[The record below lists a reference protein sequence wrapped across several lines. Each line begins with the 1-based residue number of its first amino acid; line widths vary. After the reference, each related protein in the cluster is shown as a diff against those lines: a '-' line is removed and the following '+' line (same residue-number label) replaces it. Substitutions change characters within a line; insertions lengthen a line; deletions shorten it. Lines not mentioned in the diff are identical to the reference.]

1 MRICL
6 SIILALFCCACNLPS
21 QNVHISTESL
31 PKALSP
37 HPFLVERIAPLES
50 RDVAVIH
57 NELDAIFGDSTLTNL
72 LEIALMRNTDIAIA
86 KERIMQAQAS
96 REAAWGNLLPTI
108 SASAAAGKNHDFKN
122 NNPNVDSTTTT
133 KTIGANLA
141 WEIDL
146 FGKNIAA
153 KNAAEQQYFATL
165 SNLQNTQLALL
176 AEVCNSYFLLQNIA
190 LNLEISAKNLELYAQ
205 ILDTVRLMT
214 EAGTLDSTYLFDAQD
229 DLTNAQIAYEQLKTS
244 RVAAYNA
251 LLVLLDQKSLPQLP
265 TMQHKPLPKITLLS
279 ELPASVILQ
288 RPDIKAQLHTL
299 YAAAYSADSA
309 QAALFP
315 TLSLNGSLQSA
326 LQSPT
331 TFTGQILG
339 SLTAP
344 LLNRAALNAQA
355 ESTRSILRE
364 NEHLLR
370 NAINTAL
377 SEIDNALFDMQSNKE
392 QLAYAKQRLRNAEEY
407 FSFFSA
413 RYEVG
418 LINSREYY
426 SNQVSL
432 NNAQIAINE
441 TYLRNL
447 QSYIT
452 LFKAFGGQINA
463 QN

>member
-6 SIILALFCCACNLPS
+6 SVALALLCCSCHLPS
-21 QNVHISTESL
+21 QNVQAPTESL
-31 PKALSP
+31 PKAFSP
-37 HPFLVERIAPLES
+37 HPFLVERITPTES
-50 RDVAVIH
+50 RDVLVMH
-57 NELDAIFGDSTLTNL
+57 NELDAIFGDSTLTHL
-72 LEIALMRNTDIAIA
+72 LEIALLRNTDVAIA
-86 KERIMQAQAS
+86 KERIIQAQAS
-96 REAAWGNLLPTI
+96 RDAAWGNLLPTLNA
-108 SASAAAGKNHDFKN
+108 SASAGKNHDFKN
-122 NNPNVDSTTTT
+122 NNSNADSTT
-133 KTIGANLA
+133 KNIGANLA

-146 FGKNIAA
+146 FGKNTAA
-153 KNAAEQQYFATL
+153 KNAAEQHYFATL

-176 AEVCNSYFLLQNIA
+176 AEVCNNYFLLQNIA
-190 LNLEISAKNLELYAQ
+190 LNLEISRVNLELYAQ
-205 ILDTVRLMT
+205 ILDAVRLMT

-244 RVAAYNA
+244 RVAARNA

-265 TMQHKPLPKITLLS
+265 AMSHKPLPKITLLS

-288 RPDIKAQLHTL
+288 RPDIKAQIHTL
-299 YAAAYSADSA
+299 YAAAYNADSA

-331 TFTGQILG
+331 TFTGQILA

-344 LLNRAALNAQA
+344 LLNRAALNAQV
-355 ESTRSILRE
+355 ESTRSLLRE
-364 NEHLLR
+364 NESLLR

-377 SEIDNALFDMQSNKE
+377 SEIDNALFDVQSNQE

-413 RYEVG
+413 RYEIG

>member
-6 SIILALFCCACNLPS
+6 SVAIVLLCCACNLPS

-37 HPFLVERIAPLES
+37 HPFLIERVTPLES
-50 RDVAVIH
+50 RDVLVMH

-72 LEIALMRNTDIAIA
+72 LEIALMRNTDVAIA
-86 KERIMQAQAS
+86 KERILQAQAN
-96 REAAWGNLLPTI
+96 RDAAWGNLFPTI
-108 SASAAAGKNHDFKN
+108 SASASAGKNHDFKN
-122 NNPNVDSTTTT
+122 NDSSATT
-133 KTIGANLA
+133 KNIGANLA

-146 FGKNIAA
+146 FGKNTAA
-153 KNAAEQQYFATL
+153 KNAAEQHYFATL

-190 LNLEISAKNLELYAQ
+190 QNLEISRVNLELYAR
-205 ILDTVRLMT
+205 ILDAVRLMT

-244 RVAAYNA
+244 RVAARNA

-265 TMQHKPLPKITLLS
+265 AMQHKPLPKITLLS

-315 TLSLNGSLQSA
+315 TLSLSGSLQSA

-344 LLNRAALNAQA
+344 LLNRTALNAQV
-355 ESTRSILRE
+355 ENTRSVLRE
-364 NEHLLR
+364 NETLLR

-377 SEIDNALFDMQSNKE
+377 SEIDNALFDVQSNQE

-413 RYEVG
+413 RYEIG